1 MIVDS
6 NLKNQKIILIQI
18 DIITKKKIFYNI
30 KVSFKI
36 SKNFDTILKTRIS
49 KTYKIFKK
57 NIILII

>member
-1 MIVDS
+1 LIVDS